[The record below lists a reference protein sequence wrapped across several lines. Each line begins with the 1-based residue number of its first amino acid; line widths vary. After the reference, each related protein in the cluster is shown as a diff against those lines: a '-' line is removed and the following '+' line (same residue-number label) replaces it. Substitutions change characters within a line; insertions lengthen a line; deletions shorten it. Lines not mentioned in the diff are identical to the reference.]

1 MLPSKRSAALFILAT
16 LLGLSGG
23 VHADGKRGTPVI
35 EKAWR
40 INSDPQA
47 MALAQLENNYQVA
60 ENYILPRS
68 EDKGFEKVR
77 ILKLESKDARKI
89 KRDLANSGQTKNLEQ
104 LVKSKIARGEMG
116 IELAQGRVNYQG
128 RQILVYRYQIQGHP
142 LPLIV
147 SAFGY
152 RVGEEVVVATY
163 MTQPTFFGRY
173 RQRVDEFIRDQ
184 GQH

>member
-1 MLPSKRSAALFILAT
+1 
-16 LLGLSGG
+16 
-23 VHADGKRGTPVI
+23 
-35 EKAWR
+35 
-40 INSDPQA
+40 
-47 MALAQLENNYQVA
+47 
-60 ENYILPRS
+60 
-68 EDKGFEKVR
+68 
-77 ILKLESKDARKI
+77 
-89 KRDLANSGQTKNLEQ
+89 
-104 LVKSKIARGEMG
+104 MG

>member
-1 MLPSKRSAALFILAT
+1 M
-16 LLGLSGG
+16 
-23 VHADGKRGTPVI
+23 I